1 MTLEQTIFDAIAALL
16 IEKNISKNIDRFYE
30 NQFDDE
36 NFQQIHESVYVRFN
50 QIEWQKAE
58 EDKERVQYGILDEND
73 RTGVM
78 TLEIYTSIT
87 NAASAQHTTIE
98 TSKSK
103 DSAWIDFEFRDKV
116 KRELH
121 NFSSGC
127 GYFRLEINKEEL
139 FLERDTLFV
148 HKLTFFAYVCAIE
161 SDC

>member
-1 MTLEQTIFDAIAALL
+1 MTLEQTIFDAISALL
-16 IEKNISKNIDRFYE
+16 IEKNITQNVDRHYE

-36 NFQQIHESVYVRFN
+36 NYQQIHESVLVRFN

-58 EDKERVQYGILDEND
+58 EDKERPQYGILDEND

-78 TLEIYTSIT
+78 TLEVYTSIT
-87 NAASAQHTTIE
+87 NAASAQHTTLE

-103 DSAWIDFEFRDKV
+103 DSAWLDFEFRDKV

-139 FLERDTLFV
+139 FLEDKTHFV
-148 HKLTFFAYVCAIE
+148 HKLTFLAHVCDLL